1 MQQATIKYYAKSSPA
16 DIKVGRLVDRKSAEA
31 WAEKLNIE
39 YPDLHHWVEGQTE
52 GDLEQRQAEQ
62 EQAARLPDTNAQ
74 YQEEV
79 ENMFGEEWDRQHKQ
93 YNLHQLRYML
103 KSSLQREQWYYIWQR
118 AADAE
123 IERLRAE
130 LDGKNE
136 EIGRLKFHERAAL
149 EATAH
154 QAEEIAQLRAEN
166 ERLSKESDALFV
178 KVEHLKGQI

>member
-1 MQQATIKYYAKSSPA
+1 MQNHKPRKLEFGFRRFDPNCPTGWVN
-16 DIKVGRLVDRKSAEA
+16 DDDRQRYENALAE
-31 WAEKLNIE
+31 WNQQR
-39 YPDLHHWVEGQTE
+39 QTE

-93 YNLHQLRYML
+93 YNRHQLRYML